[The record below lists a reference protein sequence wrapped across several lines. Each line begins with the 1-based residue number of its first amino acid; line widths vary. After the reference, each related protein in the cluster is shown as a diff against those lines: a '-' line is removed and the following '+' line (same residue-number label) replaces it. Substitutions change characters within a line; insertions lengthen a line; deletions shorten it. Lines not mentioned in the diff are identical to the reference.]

1 MKRFRFSENE
11 KEVNQ
16 NHLETH
22 ILLFYGCSTKTRNI
36 SNQFTSETFQFFSFK
51 TAQMIKPE
59 LKYFTWPKA
68 KHLSCTR
75 S

>member
-22 ILLFYGCSTKTRNI
+22 ILLFYGCSTKTQNI
-36 SNQFTSETFQFFSFK
+36 SNQFTSETFQFFSFE
-51 TAQMIKPE
+51 TAQMIQ
-59 LKYFTWPKA
+59 A
-68 KHLSCTR
+68 
-75 S
+75 